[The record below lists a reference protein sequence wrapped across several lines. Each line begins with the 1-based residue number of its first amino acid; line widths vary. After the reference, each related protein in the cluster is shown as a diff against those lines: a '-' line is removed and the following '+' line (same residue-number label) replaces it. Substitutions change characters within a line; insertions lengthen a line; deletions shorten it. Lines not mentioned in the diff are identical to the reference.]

1 MIMEESNGKD
11 EQGRENL
18 IKILIINKGKE
29 LELLPISSE
38 NESVYILY
46 EAIFSQLSNGEK
58 ETSEDGL
65 MDVLKDILR
74 KFEEIS
80 LESAPVYSATNL

>member
-11 EQGRENL
+11 KQGRENL

-74 KFEEIS
+74 TFEEIS

>member
-1 MIMEESNGKD
+1 MEESNGKD
-11 EQGRENL
+11 KQGRENL

-74 KFEEIS
+74 TFEEIS